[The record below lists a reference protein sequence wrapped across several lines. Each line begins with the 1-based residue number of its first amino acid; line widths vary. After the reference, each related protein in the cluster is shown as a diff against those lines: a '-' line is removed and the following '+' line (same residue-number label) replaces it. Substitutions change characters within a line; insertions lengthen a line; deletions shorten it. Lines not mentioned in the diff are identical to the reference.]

1 MAHALSLSLAL
12 HQLQACSVFHN
23 LLLAIKRIM
32 QHVPLSAVCSWNP
45 MVVVNGTPDNT
56 LSHLLST
63 IRSTIPWSREHQA
76 GNVKGTVA
84 YSTSRACGARRP
96 VRQTGVSRIP
106 ATAVCMV
113 AFQGEKYVRQTLS
126 DCSGRR
132 KWRRGCLSDGDGGVG
147 GKDILTPH
155 RVSAEVFGGAAEA
168 RHVEGETSAPDF
180 CNSTSGAARWPVWW
194 GGAPESSPALG
205 RCPDACDVSEMVQ

>member
-1 MAHALSLSLAL
+1 VQVITTCVALGCVDWQVQVTAGGSTGPGAWSTTVGIPRVAASSLAPRACAWQVHSAL
-12 HQLQACSVFHN
+12 AVANRPVNYTQLAVVDRSV
-23 LLLAIKRIM
+23 
-32 QHVPLSAVCSWNP
+32 
-45 MVVVNGTPDNT
+45 D
-56 LSHLLST
+56 
-63 IRSTIPWSREHQA
+63 
-76 GNVKGTVA
+76 
-84 YSTSRACGARRP
+84 YSTRGAYGARRP